1 MKQRH
6 EYERDIIE
14 NMYTIKRK
22 AAVYCV
28 MLGDVV
34 MHQTVNKV
42 SAERWIS
49 LQINGH
55 YPD

>member
-1 MKQRH
+1 MTKRN
-6 EYERDIIE
+6 EYKRDVIE
-14 NMYTIKRK
+14 SMYTIKRK

-28 MLGDVV
+28 MLGNVV
-34 MHQTVNKV
+34 MHQTVNRM

>member
-1 MKQRH
+1 MTKCN
-6 EYERDIIE
+6 EYKRDIIE
-14 NMYTIKRK
+14 SKYRIKRK

-28 MLGDVV
+28 LLGDVI
-34 MHQTVNKV
+34 MHQTVNKA